1 MNDLVNLITS
11 FGAVGTAVAIAAV
24 PVVSG
29 AAVYVTRMGSQ
40 AKIDSL
46 ESEVDKLKQNSD
58 DDKIKAQQKY
68 DELLERYTE
77 MLRSGALIE
86 TQINKIKSEIADVA
100 ARLDASDYSVLVPAA
115 STDLGASPDHLV
127 FLCASG
133 PQWARLKYIS
143 VPINTSLSGEVFSTG
158 TATIAAPTLP
168 TTFANRTDKI
178 IDYKTNQTLSVCLK
192 YRNQSVGVAQ
202 FLNKRSGRFDSADAE
217 MAQALCAPLAIR
229 VADFVSDP
237 KAMIELGYAPQ
248 KDKLHITA
256 MFVDLSN
263 FAHLFNTIDAG
274 IITRLLNEYFQEI
287 CTIALSHNA
296 VVDQYIGDGI
306 FFVFGLGQRQQQQQH
321 LTEAMKAAAEMRDA
335 FENLKRR
342 WVTLGYNGT
351 EALFIRLGLSC
362 GVVSRAEIG
371 HMQFRRLTVIGSS
384 VNIASHVCQA
394 APRDRNTICFSQ
406 EMLDALDD
414 LQKPKVVPINTSV
427 ATIFELP

>member
-11 FGAVGTAVAIAAV
+11 FGAVGTALAIAAV
-24 PVVSG
+24 PVISG

-46 ESEVDKLKQNSD
+46 ESAVNKLKQSSD
-58 DDKIKAQQKY
+58 DEKARAQQKY
-68 DELLERYTE
+68 EELFERYTE

-86 TQINKIKSEIADVA
+86 TQLNKIRSEIADVA

-115 STDLGASPDHLV
+115 SADLGATPDHLV

-133 PQWARLKYIS
+133 PQWTKLKYIS
-143 VPINTSLSGEVFSTG
+143 VPISTSLSGDVFSTG
-158 TATIAAPTLP
+158 TATIAAPTSP
-168 TTFANRTDKI
+168 TAFANRTDKI
-178 IDYKTNQTLSVCLK
+178 VDYKTNQTLSVCLK
-192 YRNQSVGVAQ
+192 YRNQSIGVAQ
-202 FLNKRSGRFDSADAE
+202 FLNKRSGLFNSADAE
-217 MAQALCAPLAIR
+217 LAQALCAPLAIR

-287 CTIALSHNA
+287 CTIALSHSA

-306 FFVFGLGQRQQQQQH
+306 FFVFGLGQRPQQH
-321 LTEAMKAAAEMRDA
+321 LSGALKASAEMRDA
-335 FENLKRR
+335 FESLKRR

-371 HMQFRRLTVIGSS
+371 HMQFRRLTVIGSA

-394 APRDRNTICFSQ
+394 APRDRNTICFSR

-414 LQKPKVVPINTSV
+414 RQRLKMVPISTSL